1 VTSYYRR
8 YLRGD
13 REAVWAELR
22 ALGPVPDTLAED
34 AAAVAD
40 ETMHRVSLHV
50 ARIAAA
56 LPELGWAGA
65 DPIVPPHEPPD
76 DDALV
81 DSLTEKIGSLPLALD
96 ACLRRVGEVWFA
108 GDCAVLDLTYHR
120 QPAPR
125 TKPPS
130 PEFPDP
136 LCLGNAYSLAYE
148 WDRRT
153 DPAAFD
159 FPLAPDEL
167 GKANLAGGDHTIE
180 LPSQV
185 ADPLIK
191 GVTGK
196 PDITLV
202 EYLRES
208 IAWGGFAG
216 WTFHPHLAP
225 AALITLRADPD
236 F

>member
-1 VTSYYRR
+1 MTSYYRR

-22 ALGPVPDTLAED
+22 ALGPVPDTVVED

-40 ETMHRVSLHV
+40 ETMIRVSQHIS
-50 ARIAAA
+50 RIAAA
-56 LPELGWAGA
+56 LPELGWVSS
-65 DPIVPPHEPPD
+65 DPLLAPHEPPGD
-76 DDALV
+76 DSLV
-81 DSLTEKIGSLPLALD
+81 TSLTEKIGGLPLALD
-96 ACLRRVGEVWFA
+96 ACLRRVGAVWFA

-125 TKPPS
+125 TRPPS

-148 WDRRT
+148 WERRE
-153 DPAAFD
+153 DPSAFL
-159 FPLAPDEL
+159 FPLAPDEAA
-167 GKANLAGGDHTIE
+167 KANLAGGDHSIA
-180 LPSQV
+180 LPSYL
-185 ADPLIK
+185 ADPPLL

-208 IAWGGFAG
+208 LSWGGFAG
-216 WTFHPHLAP
+216 WTFNPDLAP
-225 AALITLRADPD
+225 HALITLRAEPD